1 MRHFEEIVPGIKL
14 LRTPFGAFWS
24 GVVLVRGE
32 TPEETVLIDSGA
44 NRETVDECLIPALQ
58 EEKLPLSQIG
68 WLACTHC
75 HGDHVGGHYRLKE
88 LADIPTAAF
97 EGSADKLR
105 DPMKYSRL
113 IRSVFPSDS
122 PAPPKVLRGVEPD
135 RLLKDGELL
144 AGRLRL
150 IWTPGHDTDTVCWLD
165 EKTGTLI
172 SGDSIQGSGADGA
185 GLAFYQDLPAYQ
197 KSLKRLMSLGASNLL
212 AAHFYAP
219 EGAAA
224 LGREAA
230 TVYLQASA
238 DAVERYRRYLTDLLS
253 QNPQMGAKALARRMI
268 RAEERQEPE
277 YLFLELYTVRAHLRV
292 LQEEQHESTTA

>member
-1 MRHFEEIVPGIKL
+1 MKYFEEIVPGIKL

-24 GVVLVRGE
+24 GVILVRGE

-44 NRETVDECLIPALQ
+44 NRETVDSCLIPALQ
-58 EEKLPLSQIG
+58 EEGLSLSRIG

-75 HGDHVGGHYRLKE
+75 HGDHVGGHSRLKE
-88 LADIPTAAF
+88 LSGIPVAAF

-113 IRSVFPSDS
+113 IRSAFPSDS
-122 PAPPKVLRGVEPD
+122 PAPPRVLCGVEPD
-135 RLLKDGELL
+135 RLLQNGELL

-165 EKTGTLI
+165 EKTGTII

-185 GLAFYQDLPAYQ
+185 GLAFYQDLPAYEN
-197 KSLKRLMSLGASNLL
+197 SLKRLMSLGASNLV

-219 EGAAA
+219 EGVAA
-224 LGREAA
+224 LGREAVS
-230 TVYLQASA
+230 TYLRASTE
-238 DAVERYRRYLTDLLS
+238 AVERYRRYLADLLA
-253 QNPQMGAKALARRMI
+253 QNPQMDAKALARRMI
-268 RAEERQEPE
+268 RAEGRPEPD

-292 LQEEQHESTTA
+292 LQEEQHEPTTA